1 MANEREKAIA
11 TWLLRLKGQTR
22 EGKERITAKG
32 LGDMARMLAVDF
44 PPEAFCQESL
54 HAVSAAAPDGWFP
67 GAYAVMNRLLGH
79 WWAANK
85 PASADANWPPGINGL
100 ARAPAIGSWFRRY
113 HTERP
118 AAEAIDDARIRRLGA
133 FTDPPYETV
142 YAPRTDRANSAVARL
157 ASMVRRYS
165 PAAWGLI
172 SGGDGATR
180 EPPAPLHA
188 VQQAVATVAAHRD
201 RAGMFDPPASHAID
215 QQREAAFGDIPPLVP
230 RGPGDRRPLTAEQ
243 LAAARAGAV
252 GP

>member
-1 MANEREKAIA
+1 MPTGRRGS
-11 TWLLRLKGQTR
+11 TVWLICRDRL
-22 EGKERITAKG
+22 
-32 LGDMARMLAVDF
+32 
-44 PPEAFCQESL
+44 
-54 HAVSAAAPDGWFP
+54 
-67 GAYAVMNRLLGH
+67 
-79 WWAANK
+79 
-85 PASADANWPPGINGL
+85 
-100 ARAPAIGSWFRRY
+100 WFRRY

-118 AAEAIDDARIRRLGA
+118 AAEAKDDARIRRLGA
-133 FTDPPYETV
+133 FTDPPYMSV